1 MEKNAIYQLIAKYR
15 AGKCSVEEV
24 VLLMAWMDKM
34 HAATPSAALPP
45 EMQES
50 VKQALLKHIHADNV
64 KPLYKWKRWVAAAAI
79 LPVLAFS
86 YWQYQQASRKTDTL
100 AWNKISTGLREVKK
114 VQLPDGSLV
123 WLNAASTLEYAS
135 NFNQHDRS
143 VKVYGQAYFDVHQD
157 SRHPFLVEAGQLR
170 VDVLGTAFSVTSIT
184 GQPARVAVAT
194 GKVQVTDNKQ
204 VLGVLH
210 ATEQL
215 LITPEKAIYSKTDST
230 TISSWTTGEIVLSDV
245 SLQQVLWELEN
256 YYGIQFRS
264 ETDISRCRLNIN
276 FSKAMTL
283 QNKLDII
290 SKISISPK
298 LHFHTT
304 DHKNYTIQ

>member
-1 MEKNAIYQLIAKYR
+1 LERNAIYQLIAKYR

-34 HAATPSAALPP
+34 HAAAPAAALPP

-50 VKQALLKHIHADNV
+50 VKQALLKHIHTGNV
-64 KPLYKWKRWVAAAAI
+64 KPLYKWKRWAAAAVV

-86 YWQYQQASRKTDTL
+86 CWWYQQASRKTGVV
-100 AWNKISTGLREVKK
+100 AWTKISTGLKEVKK
-114 VQLPDGSLV
+114 VQLPDGSQV

-135 NFNQHDRS
+135 SFNHQNRS
-143 VKVYGQAYFDVHQD
+143 VKVHGQAYFDVHQD
-157 SRHPFLVEAGQLR
+157 SRRPFLVEAGQLR
-170 VDVLGTAFSVTSIT
+170 VDVLGTAFSITSIA

-194 GKVQVTDNKQ
+194 GKVQVSENKQ

-215 LITPEKAIYSKTDST
+215 IITPEKAIFSKTDST
-230 TISSWTTGEIVLSDV
+230 SISSWTTGEIILSDV

-256 YYGIQFRS
+256 YYGIQFHS
-264 ETDISRCRLNIN
+264 QTDISRCRLNIN

-283 QNKLDII
+283 QDKLDII